1 MWSLK
6 CYFGVYCPCCF
17 ATQKRHTKI
26 RMGIY
31 HSPASQCKW
40 KFGRV
45 SGKQAW
51 ASGILYRLYKKLPS
65 LGECRKFLVS
75 QPENN
80 ILACVMTQNSL
91 PLQYIHY
98 PLWTCYLM
106 KPGRSYQQ
114 HRNFIISLTQF
125 LQKSCLFFLLWR
137 TTYVA
142 RPHHSAVALYTNSN
156 TVELIPENVPIFF
169 KGMAHLPLFL

>member
-26 RMGIY
+26 RLGIY

-80 ILACVMTQNSL
+80 ILACVMTQTVYHSST
-91 PLQYIHY
+91 YI
-98 PLWTCYLM
+98 
-106 KPGRSYQQ
+106 
-114 HRNFIISLTQF
+114 I
-125 LQKSCLFFLLWR
+125 
-137 TTYVA
+137 
-142 RPHHSAVALYTNSN
+142 LYGPAIWWNREGLTNSTEISSFPWLSSYKN
-156 TVELIPENVPIFF
+156 PVYFSCCEGPPMLRDHTIQQSLCTQIAIQ
-169 KGMAHLPLFL
+169 